1 MTGRIV
7 VGLDGSANS
16 SAAVRWALREARLR
30 GADLEAV
37 TAFATFAPDGLPDRD
52 KLRTDQEVAD
62 ACARMQREQLA
73 DLPHHGVTVMTS
85 TALGDAAEILVA
97 AAAGASML
105 VVGARGRCGVSELL
119 VGSVSLRCVNRATCP
134 VTVVP
139 AYVEEPPQGAPV
151 VVGVKDAASGEVA
164 LALGIE
170 EAWLRGTH
178 VVALH
183 AVYWQPRG
191 TELVRP
197 STDQLVEWGT
207 LLLAHVVAAAKGG
220 RPGVIVQQLIV
231 PGYAIQVLD
240 QQARGADLL
249 VVGSRRHG
257 RLGGMLLGS
266 VSLHLLT
273 HAHRPITVIVE

>member
-16 SAAVRWALREARLR
+16 SAAVRWALREVRLR

-37 TAFATFAPDGLPDRD
+37 TAFGAFAPDGLPDRD
-52 KLRTDQEVAD
+52 KLRTDKEVAD

-73 DLPHHGVTVMTS
+73 DLPRDGVTVMTS
-85 TALGDAAEILVA
+85 TALGDAAETLVA
-97 AAAGASML
+97 ASAGASML
-105 VVGARGRCGVSELL
+105 VVGARGRGGVSGLL
-119 VGSVSLRCVNRATCP
+119 LGSVSLSCVHLATCP

-139 AYVEEPPQGAPV
+139 AYVEKPPQGAPV
-151 VVGVKDAASGEVA
+151 VVGVKDAARGAAA

-170 EAWLRGTH
+170 EARLRGTH

-183 AVYWQPRG
+183 AVHWQPLG
-191 TELVRP
+191 TELIRP
-197 STDQLVEWGT
+197 STDRLVEWGT
-207 LLLAHVVAAAKGG
+207 LLLAPVVAAAQGG
-220 RPGVIVQQLIV
+220 RPDVFVQQLVV
-231 PGYAIQVLD
+231 PGHPVEVLD

-249 VVGSRRHG
+249 VVGSRRQG
-257 RLGGMLLGS
+257 RLAGMLLGS